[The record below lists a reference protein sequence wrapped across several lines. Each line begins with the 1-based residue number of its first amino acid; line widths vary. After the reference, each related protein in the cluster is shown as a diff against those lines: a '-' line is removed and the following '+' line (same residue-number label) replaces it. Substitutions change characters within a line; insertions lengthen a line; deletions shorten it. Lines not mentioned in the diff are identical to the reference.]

1 MSEASVATCQARLEE
16 VDTRIDQ
23 FALALSAGDLENDA
37 EFART
42 HAGRTASVQEA
53 NRQLELRHMSLFQ
66 LNARAQEHEQ
76 QLQALGKLWLLHG
89 LVVEVQGALGSH
101 HVTNSTQLGSTELEG
116 VFFNLDKFGS
126 KLASFREEF
135 PSVLIVERLVEH
147 HETLY
152 DLAVQQVKHL
162 FERFFPRPY
171 TFVNPIAVEGQEVE
185 YNGEFVA
192 VFLQYAARGSSELVV
207 ALMLHAKQTEWDGAL
222 DACLVRH
229 ESYWHLEAT
238 EEAESW
244 HYELQRVPAA
254 TPFVLAGYFDSV
266 LSFIRFVNLLEDQP
280 MRNFFLSKILRRLT
294 EAVSHN
300 VNRVISDPQLTLQLV
315 EVVELSRRTNWAL
328 SIANSL
334 RGDIVASLQ
343 ELYMDWLADEYVD
356 KVRTVFNDEAELRE
370 MFTRL
375 VDAGGSAEDGAGGG
389 DGAGTAAEAAA
400 NATGAGAGA
409 GADTAKTDDG
419 WGEWDDGWD
428 EPPAATAAES
438 PAAGGTAG
446 GTAGGAVAA
455 ASDDE
460 WDAWDDETNVKLAP
474 PLPLK
479 TVACKAAPGSPAGP
493 TRFKVTAIPRTLLGV
508 VLAFVRE
515 NPVLA
520 GRGVPAA
527 LRVPLLITAIV
538 SFSLITY
545 PSLQNSFIL
554 YNDLSQL
561 HRLLATSGAAGIT
574 PDAIA
579 QLRNFAHTSWLKL
592 KLDLLPYLTTITKGI
607 SLQHDDYV
615 ADGEFALDSATQTQL
630 DALGEWFNKFA
641 DSATLEAE
649 NAARFSELLAFY
661 IDYVHNWLV
670 DSILLFDEITEYQ
683 LAKLALIIA
692 AVRAITQPI
701 AASKHLA
708 TKSLHRLDNVDYLI
722 SNHLKDIMERFYQG
736 ELFDLEAHELIAVIT
751 SVFVKSELRDG
762 YIQEII
768 DIRNLD
774 ND

>member
-1 MSEASVATCQARLEE
+1 MSEASVATCRARLEE
-16 VDTRIDQ
+16 VDARIGQ
-23 FALALSAGDLENDA
+23 FALALSVGDLENDA

-42 HAGRTASVQEA
+42 HAGRSASVQEA

-66 LNARAQEHEQ
+66 LNARAQEYEQ
-76 QLQALGKLWLLHG
+76 QLQALNRLWLLHG
-89 LVVEVQGALGSH
+89 LVVEVQGALGSR
-101 HVTNSTQLGSTELEG
+101 HVTNNPQLGSSELEA
-116 VFFNLDKFGS
+116 VFFNLDKLGS
-126 KLASFREEF
+126 KLATFREEY

-147 HETLY
+147 HEALY
-152 DLAVQQVKHL
+152 DLAVQQVKQL
-162 FERFFPRPY
+162 FERFFPQPY
-171 TFVNPIAVEGQEVE
+171 TFVNPITVEGEEVE

-229 ESYWHLEAT
+229 ECYWHLEAT
-238 EEAESW
+238 EEAASW
-244 HYELQRVPAA
+244 HYQLQRVPAA

-266 LSFIRFVNLLEDQP
+266 SSFIRFVNLLENQP
-280 MRNFFLSKILRRLT
+280 MRNFYLSKILRRLT
-294 EAVSHN
+294 DAVSHN
-300 VNRVISDPQLTLQLV
+300 VNRVIGDPQLTLQLV
-315 EVVELSRRTNWAL
+315 EVVELSRRTNWSL

-356 KVRTVFNDEAELRE
+356 KVRAVFTDEAELRE

-375 VDAGGSAEDGAGGG
+375 VDAEGIGGAEGGAGG
-389 DGAGTAAEAAA
+389 AAEAEVG
-400 NATGAGAGA
+400 ATRLGP
-409 GADTAKTDDG
+409 DTAKTDDG

-428 EPPAATAAES
+428 EPPVATAA
-438 PAAGGTAG
+438 AAAKPPVATSAAAAKPPVATA
-446 GTAGGAVAA
+446 AAVA

-460 WDAWDDETNVKLAP
+460 WDAWDDETDVKLAP
-474 PLPLK
+474 PLPAK
-479 TVACKAAPGSPAGP
+479 AVAHKAASGRPAGA
-493 TRFKVTAIPRTLLGV
+493 THFKVTAIPRTLLGI

-520 GRGVPAA
+520 GPELPTA

-538 SFSLITY
+538 SFTLITY

-615 ADGEFALDSATQTQL
+615 ADGEFALDGATRAQL

-649 NAARFSELLAFY
+649 NAARFAELLEFY
-661 IDYVHNWLV
+661 IDFVHNWLV

-701 AASKHLA
+701 AAARRLA
-708 TKSLHRLDNVDYLI
+708 AKSLHRLDNVDYLI

-736 ELFDLEAHELIAVIT
+736 EFFDLEAHELIAVIT

-762 YIQEII
+762 YIQEIV